1 MTGVQT
7 CALPISGLVAEGLSN
22 PQIGERLYIS
32 RRTVQTHLAHMF
44 AKLDL
49 ATRAQLAVDVT
60 RHRGSEPAD
69 TADSAGG

>member
-1 MTGVQT
+1 MRPLV
-7 CALPISGLVAEGLSN
+7 GLLRPGRVLGAW
-22 PQIGERLYIS
+22 IRLAW
-32 RRTVQTHLAHMF
+32 VDGQF
-44 AKLDL
+44 AKLDI